1 MMEENKRLF
10 LHACCG
16 PCAEWP
22 LSVLPEEGFDVTLFY
37 FNPNIHPRFE
47 WHRRL
52 LNLQKLGGLRG
63 VEVIASED
71 FEEQKWRDAEWVGR
85 YESRCLMCYDVRMQK
100 VAEEAKSLGFTAFT
114 TTLLVSIYQDHEAV
128 AEAAARASKRVGI
141 DFLYR
146 DFRDGY
152 RKGQEM
158 AKADGLYR
166 QKYCGCILS
175 LEESKFRDKI
185 YAGFSGESAAPGSF
199 G

>member
-1 MMEENKRLF
+1 
-10 LHACCG
+10 
-16 PCAEWP
+16 
-22 LSVLPEEGFDVTLFY
+22 
-37 FNPNIHPRFE
+37 
-47 WHRRL
+47 
-52 LNLQKLGGLRG
+52 
-63 VEVIASED
+63 
-71 FEEQKWRDAEWVGR
+71 
-85 YESRCLMCYDVRMQK
+85 MCYDVRMQK